1 MNAPSAPFR
10 HVLVPTDFSRPAEMA
25 LQRALLLPLASG
37 ATLSVIHVLPPDLPA
52 AARPAAKVEA
62 KRALEELVARH
73 RKNSAERHVEL
84 TTTVLIGEP
93 FVEIIRRSRKLKA
106 ELIVLGKHG
115 RRPFRDL
122 FIGTTAERV
131 VRKGDVP
138 VLVVQRKPARPYRAP
153 VLATELGDAATRTF
167 DLALRVLGPANQTV
181 HVVHAFNVPFEGFV
195 TPSAAGRNKSEYRR
209 AFLEQAKAGLAS
221 LLEDYEDADVP
232 PQKSRWKMVVRPGD
246 ARLVIL
252 EEAIRRRADLVA
264 LGTHARS
271 GVAHALVGSVAEAV
285 IAAAPCDVLVA
296 RPVRFSFELP

>member
-1 MNAPSAPFR
+1 MPATPVNAPSAPFQ
-10 HVLVPTDFSRPAEMA
+10 HVLLPTDFSRPAELA
-25 LQRALLLPLASG
+25 LQRALLLPLASS

-52 AARPAAKVEA
+52 AARPAAKADA
-62 KRALEELVARH
+62 KRALDELVARH
-73 RKNSAERHVEL
+73 REASEERQLAV
-84 TTTVLIGEP
+84 TTAVLIGEP

-138 VLVVQRKPARPYRAP
+138 VLVVHRKPARPYRAP
-153 VLATELGDAATRTF
+153 VLATDLGDAATRTF

-209 AFLEQAKAGLAS
+209 ALLEQAKTGLSS
-221 LLEDYEDADVP
+221 LLEDYEDANV
-232 PQKSRWKMVVRPGD
+232 QWKMVVRPGD
-246 ARLVIL
+246 PRLVVL
-252 EEAIRRRADLVA
+252 EEAIRRRADLIA